1 MAEFNVVIPV
11 SKVKKDLLAILKQ
24 MMEDEAVIGVTRNGE
39 MVGVMMTPDRYESL
53 LETIEVLSD
62 GEILKKLES
71 SKYDF
76 TPGRTF
82 KDDEIW

>member
-1 MAEFNVVIPV
+1 MAEFDTVIPV

-24 MMEDEAVIGVTRNGE
+24 MMEDGDVIGITRNGE
-39 MVGVMMTPDRYESL
+39 MVAVMMTPGHYDSC

-82 KDDEIW
+82 KDDEIL

>member
-1 MAEFNVVIPV
+1 MSEFDIVIPV

-24 MMEDEAVIGVTRNGE
+24 MMEDGAVIGVTRNGE
-39 MVGVMMTPDRYESL
+39 MVGVMMTPDRYESY

-62 GEILKKLES
+62 GEILKRLES
-71 SKYDF
+71 SRHDF

-82 KDDEIW
+82 RDDEIL